1 MKVFVAGAT
10 GAVGKRLVPLLVAHG
25 HEVTGMTRS
34 SSKVEQLRALGAKPV
49 VADGLDQAAVRSA
62 VEKTEPEIVI
72 HQMTALAGARSF
84 RRFDREFALTNRL
97 RTEGTDHLLAASRG
111 VGVRRF
117 IAQSYGNWN
126 YERVG
131 AEPKSEDD
139 QLDPNPPRNQRRSLA
154 AIRYLEDAVLP
165 AEGLE
170 ALALRYGNLYGPG
183 TGFAPDGDLAELVRR
198 GRLPIIGD
206 GAGVWS
212 FVHVDDVA
220 TATLAAAQ
228 RGEGGVYN
236 VVDDEPAS
244 VSVWLPE
251 YARALAAKPPRCV
264 PAWIGRIAAGEV
276 GISMMTRIRGASN
289 EKAKRELGWEP
300 RYRSWREGFR
310 SGPDGPSPPRRRHG
324 GPP

>member
-1 MKVFVAGAT
+1 M
-10 GAVGKRLVPLLVAHG
+10 
-25 HEVTGMTRS
+25 
-34 SSKVEQLRALGAKPV
+34 
-49 VADGLDQAAVRSA
+49 
-62 VEKTEPEIVI
+62 
-72 HQMTALAGARSF
+72 
-84 RRFDREFALTNRL
+84 
-97 RTEGTDHLLAASRG
+97 
-111 VGVRRF
+111 
-117 IAQSYGNWN
+117 
-126 YERVG
+126 
-131 AEPKSEDD
+131 
-139 QLDPNPPRNQRRSLA
+139 
-154 AIRYLEDAVLP
+154 LP

-251 YARALAAKPPRCV
+251 YAPALAAKPPRRV

-310 SGPDGPSPPRRRHG
+310 SGLDGPSPPRLRHRS
-324 GPP
+324 PP

>member
-10 GAVGKRLVPLLVAHG
+10 GAVGRRLVPLLVRHG

-34 SSKVEQLRALGAKPV
+34 SSKAEQLRALGAEPV
-49 VADGLDQAAVRSA
+49 VADGLDQAAVRGA

-72 HQMTALAGARSF
+72 HQMTAGARSF

-139 QLDPNPPRNQRRSLA
+139 PLDRTRRRTSAARSPRFAIWRTPCSPPRAWRRSRCA
-154 AIRYLEDAVLP
+154 TGTSTGPVPASPPTAISPSSSA
-165 AEGLE
+165 
-170 ALALRYGNLYGPG
+170 
-183 TGFAPDGDLAELVRR
+183 
-198 GRLPIIGD
+198 
-206 GAGVWS
+206 GADCRS
-212 FVHVDDVA
+212 SA
-220 TATLAAAQ
+220 TAPACGHSFTSPMWL
-228 RGEGGVYN
+228 RPPWPRPSVGEGGVYN

-251 YARALAAKPPRCV
+251 YARALGAKPPRRV

-289 EKAKRELGWEP
+289 EKAKRERGWEP

-310 SGPDGPSPPRRRHG
+310 SGLDGPSPPRLRHRS
-324 GPP
+324 PP